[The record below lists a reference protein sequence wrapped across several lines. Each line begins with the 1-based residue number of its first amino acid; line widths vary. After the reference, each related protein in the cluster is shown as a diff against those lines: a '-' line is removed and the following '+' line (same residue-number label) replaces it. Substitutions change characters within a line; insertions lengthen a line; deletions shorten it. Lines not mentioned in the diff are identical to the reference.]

1 MFKDAG
7 RANFFVWEVRTPR
20 AEFWD
25 ELENR
30 VSGIRELDKEL
41 KKGKRLMTAKEFERR
56 NLSTLI
62 HSRYYKGDVN
72 KARVEAS
79 LPPYESSDQAP

>member
-41 KKGKRLMTAKEFERR
+41 KKGKRLMAKRLSMPVIRR
-56 NLSTLI
+56 L
-62 HSRYYKGDVN
+62 SRYGTTYSWSST
-72 KARVEAS
+72 ARLTAVWRNYLLS
-79 LPPYESSDQAP
+79 M